1 MNYNNKS
8 PLPWDRLSHPLPPP
22 SNSTSKLNRN
32 PVPELENRRY
42 DNAVSVKS
50 RISMERPNLD
60 SGQLARYIEETDG
73 ISKPW
78 LLVQLR
84 LAKLSEK
91 KSSMSPA
98 DYANDLADI
107 HQDLMKIGQWWLGR
121 EDEAFKP

>member
-1 MNYNNKS
+1 
-8 PLPWDRLSHPLPPP
+8 
-22 SNSTSKLNRN
+22 
-32 PVPELENRRY
+32 
-42 DNAVSVKS
+42 
-50 RISMERPNLD
+50 MERPNLD